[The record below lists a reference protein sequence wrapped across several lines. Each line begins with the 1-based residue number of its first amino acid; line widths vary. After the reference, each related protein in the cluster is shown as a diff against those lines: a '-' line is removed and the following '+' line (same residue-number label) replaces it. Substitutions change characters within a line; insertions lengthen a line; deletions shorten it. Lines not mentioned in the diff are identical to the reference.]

1 MNYTQN
7 QKIEQVTE
15 STLVLELISK
25 VLNTMSEHSITEES

>member
-15 STLVLELISK
+15 STFSTRRLK
-25 VLNTMSEHSITEES
+25 VPGTLRNQFTK

>member
-15 STLVLELISK
+15 STLVLGVSRWKSK
-25 VLNTMSEHSITEES
+25 GIY

>member
-15 STLVLELISK
+15 STLVLVDL
-25 VLNTMSEHSITEES
+25 SIPVIHK